1 MCLEKN
7 YIVLIQNRPIYSGLN
22 MAGIKLYWTPYKQI
36 NKNTIKFYS
45 DVAFELGGNVQL
57 DPRFITGF
65 VDGEGSF
72 KIGIV
77 ENKNYKTGFHIWLS
91 LSISLHVRDR
101 ALLEKLQ
108 LTLGV
113 GRIGKHDSESI
124 QLQVTSIKDIKK
136 IIEHFDKFP
145 LKTSKF
151 ADYKLWKEVYNL
163 IINNEHHTIEGIKK
177 IMAIKAQSNKGLSGK
192 FFEALSHVDPVDR
205 PEVIDQTVDD
215 PYWLAG
221 FTSAEGCFFVLIAKS
236 QTHSTGFVVQL
247 VFILIQHV
255 RDEKLIKSLIN
266 FLECGKIYKR
276 GEILEFKVFK
286 FSDIDD
292 KLIPLFKKYPIQGV
306 KAQDFEDL
314 CYVAEMM
321 KDKKH
326 LTSEGLEQIPC
337 RQIKAGMNR
346 GRGE

>member
-1 MCLEKN
+1 M
-7 YIVLIQNRPIYSGLN
+7 
-22 MAGIKLYWTPYKQI
+22 
-36 NKNTIKFYS
+36 
-45 DVAFELGGNVQL
+45 
-57 DPRFITGF
+57 
-65 VDGEGSF
+65 
-72 KIGIV
+72 
-77 ENKNYKTGFHIWLS
+77 
-91 LSISLHVRDR
+91 
-101 ALLEKLQ
+101 
-108 LTLGV
+108 
-113 GRIGKHDSESI
+113 
-124 QLQVTSIKDIKK
+124 
-136 IIEHFDKFP
+136 
-145 LKTSKF
+145 
-151 ADYKLWKEVYNL
+151 
-163 IINNEHHTIEGIKK
+163 
-177 IMAIKAQSNKGLSGK
+177 
-192 FFEALSHVDPVDR
+192 
-205 PEVIDQTVDD
+205 
-215 PYWLAG
+215 AG

-326 LTSEGLEQIPC
+326 LTSEGLEQI